1 MRTTLIIGLC
11 LAALAAVGVPL
22 AAASLSARSAPAARA
37 GASWTG
43 NVFSSPTGNIRCR
56 YNPKTEYVACITAND
71 GWAEYLQRYARRP
84 VHDHYSTYI
93 GYGRTLYYGE
103 TWSAPGFSCSSADT
117 GITCRTRA
125 GHGFFISRAKYNE
138 W

>member
-1 MRTTLIIGLC
+1 MLAC
-11 LAALAAVGVPL
+11 LGALLSLSVTAD
-22 AAASLSARSAPAARA
+22 AAS
-37 GASWTG
+37 SWRG

-56 YNPKTEYVACITAND
+56 YSPSTEYVACITAND
-71 GWAEYLQRYARRP
+71 GWAEYLQRYGKP

-103 TWSAPGFSCSSADT
+103 HWTAPGFNCASADT
-117 GITCRTRA
+117 GITCRTPK
-125 GHGFFISRAKYNE
+125 GHGFFISRVYYRE